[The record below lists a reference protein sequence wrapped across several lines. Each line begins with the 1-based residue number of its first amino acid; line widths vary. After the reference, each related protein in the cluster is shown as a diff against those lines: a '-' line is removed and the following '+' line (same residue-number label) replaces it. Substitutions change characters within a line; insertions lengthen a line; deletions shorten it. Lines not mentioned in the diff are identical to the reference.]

1 MGLSNR
7 EDRVNNKRAK
17 NKKVEPVGILNMA
30 RTATALAVSV
40 FFQRIATAPHPP
52 RCEHKA
58 GGRAQA
64 MHLVGCAL

>member
-1 MGLSNR
+1 MGLSNGK
-7 EDRVNNKRAK
+7 DRVNNKRAK
-17 NKKVEPVGILNMA
+17 NKKVELVGILNMV

-58 GGRAQA
+58 GGRALA
-64 MHLVGCAL
+64 MHLMGCAL